1 MKERDKKAI
10 IRIIHHIE
18 TIQNYMD
25 GISILDEFTNDTLLQ
40 DAVVFNL
47 VQIGEIAKTRISDD
61 FTKYQTTIPWKKMY
75 GFRNRLIH
83 DYTNIIIDIVYDT
96 VVEDLPALLI
106 KFKELLDKTT

>member
-18 TIQNYMD
+18 TIQTYMD
-25 GISILDEFTNDTLLQ
+25 RVSILDEFTNDILLQ

-47 VQIGEIAKTRISDD
+47 VQIGEIAKTRISEELI
-61 FTKYQTTIPWKKMY
+61 KNQSTIPWKKMY

-83 DYTNIIIDIVYDT
+83 DYTNIIIDVVYDT
-96 VVEDLPALLI
+96 VIEDLPFLLS
-106 KFKELLDKTT
+106 KLKTLLELT